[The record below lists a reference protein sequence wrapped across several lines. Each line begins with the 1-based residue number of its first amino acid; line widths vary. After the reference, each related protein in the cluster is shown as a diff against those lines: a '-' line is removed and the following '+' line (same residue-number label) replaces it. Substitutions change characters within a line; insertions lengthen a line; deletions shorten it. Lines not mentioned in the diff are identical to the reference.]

1 MCLAGGGEVDRW
13 RWSRPDVEVYTMLVN
28 GLAAS
33 LRVSD
38 SLNIIRDICRV
49 GISPAEEV
57 IYSSFCNSY
66 DSMGY
71 VFKHMIY
78 RIH

>member
-1 MCLAGGGEVDRW
+1 MCFAGGSEVDRW

-38 SLNIIRDICRV
+38 SLKIIRDICRV

-57 IYSSFCNSY
+57 TYSSFCNSY
-66 DSMGY
+66 DS
-71 VFKHMIY
+71 I
-78 RIH
+78 R

>member
-1 MCLAGGGEVDRW
+1 MFFAGGSEIDRW

-38 SLNIIRDICRV
+38 SLKIIRDICRV

-57 IYSSFCNSY
+57 REGRTSNCILALHC
-66 DSMGY
+66 
-71 VFKHMIY
+71 I
-78 RIH
+78 